1 MGIPVL
7 YLIRH
12 GHTQLNASD
21 HFRGDSDVPLTK
33 EGRKDA
39 EEVAEFLEG
48 IEPVFIISSDRVRA
62 TETAEIL
69 TKHFDAPTRTSD
81 VLRAWDVGE
90 FSGKPRNKENLDSL
104 QKYIDEPYLEVP
116 GGESLDC
123 FTARTMPAI
132 EECFQLALSNGVGF
146 VVVHSSV
153 IHQLGHEMLS
163 DHKSLV
169 VEPGGIVAISLEN
182 GQPSAKSIFKPI
194 STPTHG
200 ESIS

>member
-1 MGIPVL
+1 MENIL

-12 GHTQLNASD
+12 GKTALNSKD
-21 HFRGDSDVPLTK
+21 YFRGDTDVPITK

-39 EEVAEFLEG
+39 EEAAKFLEG

-69 TKHFDAPTRTSD
+69 TKYFDAPTHTTD
-81 VLRAWDVGE
+81 QLRAWDVGE
-90 FSGKPRNKENLDSL
+90 FSGKPRNKENLASL

-132 EECFQLALSNGVGF
+132 EECFQLALCHGIGF

-153 IHQLGHEMLS
+153 VHQLGTTLLG

-169 VEPGGIVAISLEN
+169 VEPGGVVVIGLED
-182 GQPSAKSIFKPI
+182 GRPSAKVIFKPI
-194 STPTHG
+194 SCPCHG

>member
-1 MGIPVL
+1 MQEVL

-12 GHTQLNASD
+12 GKTALNSKD
-21 HFRGDSDVPLTK
+21 YFRGDSDVPITK

-39 EEVAEFLEG
+39 EEAAKFLEG
-48 IEPVFIISSDRVRA
+48 VEPVFIISSDRVRA

-69 TKHFDAPTRTSD
+69 TKYFDAPTHTTD
-81 VLRAWDVGE
+81 QLRAWDVGE
-90 FSGKPRNKENLDSL
+90 FSGKPRNKENLASL

-132 EECFQLALSNGVGF
+132 EECFQLALCHGIGF

-153 IHQLGHEMLS
+153 VHQLGTTLLG

-169 VEPGGIVAISLEN
+169 VEPGGVVVIGLEN
-182 GQPSAKSIFKPI
+182 GQPSAKSIFKPV
-194 STPTHG
+194 SCPCHG